1 MTPVESDDD
10 DVLARSGDHAS
21 ARLLLALTALYV
33 QRSNHTM
40 QEQQQYT
47 ELALG
52 LIDKA
57 GASVRAAVA
66 GRLQCHPDAP
76 AAVIERLGGPP
87 PEGEGT
93 GQVSGHD
100 HGGADAA
107 SDRRD
112 PNHRPTADSDVECT
126 VATVARAVADGETAG
141 QEPDGQEP
149 VTPEFGEAFFA
160 AAPAERRRMLTAI
173 AGAGAVK
180 IAAEDP
186 RRFHVRIDI
195 APWRSRTGAFLGDL
209 ERLIDAPKGLCARIL
224 NDLSGEPMVVAARAA
239 GMPAAV
245 LQRILVLVS
254 PAAHHSV
261 QRVHELTELYHT
273 LDVGAARE
281 LLAAW
286 RGAAMNAPG
295 PDTGRPGGESAAPA
309 ALSNLRAR
317 FRALNTRIESK
328 AVTSRSSPGNA
339 GRPDLPSR

>member
-1 MTPVESDDD
+1 MTPVEPDDD

-33 QRSNHTM
+33 QRSNHTT

-57 GASVRAAVA
+57 GESARAAVA
-66 GRLQCHPDAP
+66 NRLQRHPDAP
-76 AAVIERLGGPP
+76 AAVIERLGAPP
-87 PEGEGT
+87 PEGEGS
-93 GQVSGHD
+93 GQISGHD
-100 HGGADAA
+100 HSAADAA
-107 SDRRD
+107 SDRREA
-112 PNHRPTADSDVECT
+112 NHPSTAASECIG
-126 VATVARAVADGETAG
+126 APAVADGETAG
-141 QEPDGQEP
+141 QEPDGQEA

-186 RRFHVRIDI
+186 GRFHVRIDI
-195 APWRSRTGAFLGDL
+195 APWRTRTGAFLGDL

-273 LDVGAARE
+273 LDAGAARA

-286 RGAAMNAPG
+286 RAAAMNAPG
-295 PDTGRPGGESAAPA
+295 PDAGSPGGESAAPA
-309 ALSNLRAR
+309 ALTNLRAR
-317 FRALNTRIESK
+317 FRALNARIESK
-328 AVTSRSSPGNA
+328 AVTTRSSPGNA
-339 GRPDLPSR
+339 GRRDLPSR